1 LSDALSSFV
10 TLAAAKAYIKVYLH
24 VRLDGAYMHCVFKVY
39 RLALADKNADNS
51 GFVRNRIFCEKDWQI
66 DDENAMQ
73 IMC

>member
-1 LSDALSSFV
+1 MSDALSSFV

-24 VRLDGAYMHCVFKVY
+24 GRLDGAFMHCDFEVY
-39 RLALADKNADNS
+39 RLALTDKNADNS
-51 GFVRNRIFCEKDWQI
+51 GFVRNRVFSVKDWII